1 MKTKKSL
8 LEVAI
13 GSFLGLLVAFQFTS
27 CSPQQMSDVYPD
39 AGSYNDRQH
48 RFLSDEEASSQAKEV
63 YSLLFPSDTAH
74 GNPPETRSVQKTRIL
89 RSADRLTT
97 TGGVIVVNFRDN
109 KGYVVLSES
118 KNNEPILY
126 ACDNGHLDISK
137 VSDNPNLLS
146 VLSNTDALMEYN
158 SRVETQGDKT
168 VGGNQG
174 NSRYIL

>member
-1 MKTKKSL
+1 
-8 LEVAI
+8 
-13 GSFLGLLVAFQFTS
+13 
-27 CSPQQMSDVYPD
+27 MSDVYPD